1 MASASLYCLHT
12 LHTGC
17 NTYQC
22 VYILYYNDQD
32 VVLFKV
38 CSSVCLLL
46 SFSCFCPHACMHTV
60 PCMHAHM
67 HILTA
72 CPMHTYTGV
81 EVKFKGAFYDT
92 LISCSQVPELNKMA
106 VTEEGLTVG
115 ASVTLTRLEEQ
126 LKYLVESLP
135 GWVEGGTL
143 IVLLLK

>member
-1 MASASLYCLHT
+1 MY
-12 LHTGC
+12 
-17 NTYQC
+17 
-22 VYILYYNDQD
+22 
-32 VVLFKV
+32 
-38 CSSVCLLL
+38 
-46 SFSCFCPHACMHTV
+46 
-60 PCMHAHM
+60 
-67 HILTA
+67 
-72 CPMHTYTGV
+72 TYTGV

-143 IVLLLK
+143 VVHVLLLKWHLFAMVFTT